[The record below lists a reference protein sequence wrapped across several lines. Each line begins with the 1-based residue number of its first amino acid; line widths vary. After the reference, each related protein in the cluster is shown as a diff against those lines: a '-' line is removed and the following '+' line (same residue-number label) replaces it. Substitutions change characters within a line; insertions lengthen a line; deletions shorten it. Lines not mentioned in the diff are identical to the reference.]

1 MDRVIF
7 CVFSAK
13 DEDVYNEIV
22 PKFFP
27 PSEEDLAAEKEQE
40 EDSDSGLTE
49 ETGRHVG

>member
-22 PKFFP
+22 PQVFP
-27 PSEEDLAAEKEQE
+27 PSEEDLVADKEQE

-49 ETGRHVG
+49 EKGGHTS

>member
-13 DEDVYNEIV
+13 DEDAYNGIV
-22 PKFFP
+22 PHVFP
-27 PSEEDLAAEKEQE
+27 PSEEDLVAEREQN

-49 ETGRHVG
+49 KTT